1 MSMRRGGA
9 AVALSVLLGA
19 MIAGCAPSSPEQ
31 VCVPELAVT
40 PENPRPGRIVTV
52 QTVRACPVVAD
63 EGVRWEVRI
72 QPEDATI
79 PLARAFVEPEA
90 DGSFAVR
97 ITVPPTIGPGPAIAH
112 IANYWESATCPDDAS
127 CAAASVTFDVRE

>member
-1 MSMRRGGA
+1 MRSRRS
-9 AVALSVLLGA
+9 AVALALSILAGA
-19 MIAGCAPSSPEQ
+19 TIAGCASSTPEQ

-40 PENPRPGRIVTV
+40 PDAPRPGRIVTV
-52 QTVRACPVVAD
+52 QTVRACPAE

-97 ITVPPTIGPGPAIAH
+97 ITVPPTIGAGPAIAH
-112 IANYWESATCPDDAS
+112 IANYWESATCPDGAS
-127 CAAASVTFDVRE
+127 CAAASVTFEVRE